1 MILHIVHLYVDH
13 HYTVFKEKRK
23 DRKKYLII
31 WKKLHRNQ
39 KKIIHLTVSSLNND
53 KCRTVAMVENTSIMF
68 FGHNKGSAVK
78 LTIIWDK
85 LENVHNPWSLRLWSW
100 WWKLHPDQCNRS
112 FLSELLCASALGGAK
127 SISSVEKIGRC
138 LPSIKTTPSVPLVF
152 ST

>member
-1 MILHIVHLYVDH
+1 MKIM
-13 HYTVFKEKRK
+13 
-23 DRKKYLII
+23 
-31 WKKLHRNQ
+31 HRNQ

-100 WWKLHPDQCNRS
+100 WWKLHPNQCNRS
-112 FLSELLCASALGGAK
+112 FLSELLCASALGSLK
-127 SISSVEKIGRC
+127 LISSLGKIGTARPRGT
-138 LPSIKTTPSVPLVF
+138 LPHGTLTLMGHWPWWDTILKSVQKYWDTLFYTVIYN
-152 ST
+152 T